1 MRTVR
6 VCEGEDT
13 NSRLLILALGI
24 LSLRG
29 SLPVEF
35 LPPILAQAQAED
47 LIRWEEDWP
56 VRTMYL
62 CPVAA
67 GAYSPSLW
75 SRKLQ
80 SLRDVRTWLSDPETC
95 ADARFSAVWKNV
107 LRKRFPKEWQQ
118 LEAEDTNPESW
129 SECFT
134 VGNMKVAYDR
144 WY

>member
-6 VCEGEDT
+6 VYEREGT
-13 NSRLLILALGI
+13 TARLLKLALGI

-29 SLPVEF
+29 SLPIEF

-56 VRTMYL
+56 VCTKHL
-62 CPVAA
+62 CLVAA

-118 LEAEDTNPESW
+118 LEAEDKNPESW
-129 SECFT
+129 RECFT
-134 VGNMKVAYDR
+134 VRNLDR
-144 WY
+144 CL

>member
-1 MRTVR
+1 MFARGVKTA
-6 VCEGEDT
+6 
-13 NSRLLILALGI
+13 RLLILSLGI

-56 VRTMYL
+56 VRTVYL
-62 CPVAA
+62 CRLAA
-67 GAYSPSLW
+67 GAYALSPW
-75 SRKLQ
+75 SRRLQ
-80 SLRDVRTWLSDPETC
+80 SSRDVRTSLSDPETC

-118 LEAEDTNPESW
+118 LEAEDKNPESW
-129 SECFT
+129 RECFT
-134 VGNMKVAYDR
+134 VRNLDR
-144 WY
+144 CL